1 MGKHKLD
8 IAETVYR
15 PYGICGGQSGN
26 EIGFSPSS
34 PKVASN

>member
-8 IAETVYR
+8 IAETIYK

-26 EIGFSPSS
+26 EIRFSPSAS
-34 PKVASN
+34 KVGSN

>member
-1 MGKHKLD
+1 MRKHKLD

-26 EIGFSPSS
+26 EIGFSPSTS
-34 PKVASN
+34 KVGRN

>member
-15 PYGICGGQSGN
+15 SYGICGGQSGN
-26 EIGFSPSS
+26 EIGFSPSTS
-34 PKVASN
+34 KVACN